1 MASVSFSTYD
11 YYNGG
16 WVGSRNWGSG
26 YFYAGAENRS
36 DNINNLVAI
45 SVSGASSSSPITSI
59 TVSVSVCLTGSNDTG
74 TSTSITGYLYDTYTT
89 SLKGSTAAVPY
100 GYVSYGTS
108 STITATSSG
117 RLATFTISGLNIT
130 SNGYIYLKLYSSSSY
145 LKQIYTGAGS
155 ISCTTGSSGGDD
167 SGGDDTVIYSYRA
180 YDITTSTYITS
191 STSTTSSSILRP
203 SLSAYTYLGFVT
215 HTSYSQCIS
224 YYNSRGVEDSA
235 NYCTIHN
242 SSYRYILFFYASDSS
257 SGGEEEV
264 YEYSVTSKGVWSTGV
279 SSKTV
284 SIASYQILRY
294 SFTPTSDGTL
304 TFSSGTTGTDTIG
317 WINSSTSCVVDDKGY
332 PSYYIGSYNDDAN
345 GSAFSATAELSANTT
360 YYLFVCCY
368 NGKSSSSNALSINFE
383 AKQQEYVLSSAGT
396 WSTTVSSKSL
406 SIGSYTV
413 YRYKYTPTISGTL
426 TFSSSTTGVDTIGW
440 ISSGI
445 AMSVNTNGYPS
456 SSSYIGSYN
465 DDANGSAFSATA
477 AVVANEVYYLFVC
490 CYGGRSGSVTLSVSI
505 TSPRPNN
512 WSWTNTISS
521 GSQIKL
527 TAAEWN
533 SFTSR
538 INEFRDY
545 KGLSA
550 YSFTTAISGTTP
562 IEYTICNQAYT
573 AINAITGHGTMPAQL
588 TNGGPLYA
596 SFFNGLKDA
605 LNAIP

>member
-1 MASVSFSTYD
+1 MATVSFNSYD

-16 WVGSRNWGSG
+16 WVGSRDWGSG
-26 YFYAGAENRS
+26 YFYVGAENRS
-36 DNINNLVAI
+36 DGINNLVSI
-45 SVSGASSSSPITSI
+45 NVSGASSSTPITSI
-59 TVSVSVCLTGSNDTG
+59 TVSVSVCLTSN
-74 TSTSITGYLYDTYTT
+74 TSGASTQITGYLYDTYSS
-89 SLKGSTAAVPY
+89 SLKGSNASVPSGYVGY
-100 GYVSYGTS
+100 GYS
-108 STITATSSG
+108 STITATASG
-117 RLATFTISGLNIT
+117 ATATLVISGLNIT
-130 SNGYIYLKLYSSSSY
+130 SNGYVYLKLYSSSSV
-145 LKQIYTGAGS
+145 LKQIYTGTGS
-155 ISCTTGSSGGDD
+155 VSCTTGSSGGDD
-167 SGGDDTVIYSYRA
+167 SGGDDTTTYYYRA
-180 YDITTSTYITS
+180 YDITTGVYLTS
-191 STSTTSSSILRP
+191 SASTTSSSIYRP
-203 SLSAYTYLGFVT
+203 SVGSAYTYLGFVT
-215 HTSYSQCIS
+215 HTSYSQCLTF
-224 YYNSRGVEDSA
+224 YNSSGVEGSSTS
-235 NYCTIHN
+235 CTIH
-242 SSYRYILFFYASDSS
+242 SSAYPYIVFFYASDS

-264 YEYSVTSKGVWSTGV
+264 YEYSVTSKGTWSTGV

-304 TFSSGTTGTDTIG
+304 TFTSETTGTDTIG

-345 GSAFSATAELSANTT
+345 GSAFSATADLSANTT

-383 AKQQEYVLSSAGT
+383 AEQQEYVLSSAGT

-440 ISSGI
+440 ISDIS

-456 SSSYIGSYN
+456 SSTYYIGSYN
-465 DDANGSAFSATA
+465 DDANGSAFSATSE
-477 AVVANEVYYLFVC
+477 VIANEVYYLFVC
-490 CYGGRSGSVTLSVSI
+490 CYGGKSGSVTLSVSV

-512 WSWTNTISS
+512 WSWTSTISA

-533 SFTSR
+533 SFTNR

-596 SFFNGLKDA
+596 SFFNGLRDA
-605 LNAIP
+605 LNAIS